1 MQRELDMQTT
11 QDTEIFVA
19 ALTAQADSLTLR
31 LHALQPDE
39 FQKRYRDLLR
49 RIETD
54 EFIPSIEVLEKE
66 NPLSYLIQEIN
77 YPGSQID
84 LDGRIINFDDGFA
97 LLETACFYIKHLTPE
112 YKKIEWLSVA
122 WFDTF
127 GFGGVDEEKSKTSAV
142 SKPTSGRPKG
152 LFGGFEVDE
161 LERDQSGP
169 YEGSARSLRG
179 EVAAAQRERKARLI
193 YPPLTEQHILKAVE
207 ANYLSFN
214 WADGDYEKYSEEMTG
229 IEKPV
234 HSKCIGYYSFNI
246 SEQVDD
252 TDDSFW
258 KFELHFIFNETNK
271 DWEFDS
277 SECVESS

>member
-1 MQRELDMQTT
+1 MSS
-11 QDTEIFVA
+11 
-19 ALTAQADSLTLR
+19 DS
-31 LHALQPDE
+31 
-39 FQKRYRDLLR
+39 K
-49 RIETD
+49 
-54 EFIPSIEVLEKE
+54 
-66 NPLSYLIQEIN
+66 
-77 YPGSQID
+77 
-84 LDGRIINFDDGFA
+84 
-97 LLETACFYIKHLTPE
+97 
-112 YKKIEWLSVA
+112 
-122 WFDTF
+122 
-127 GFGGVDEEKSKTSAV
+127 KSKTSAIP
-142 SKPTSGRPKG
+142 KPASGRPK
-152 LFGGFEVDE
+152 DWAME
-161 LERDQSGP
+161 LAQWSDAKP

-179 EVAAAQRERKARLI
+179 EVAAAERERKARLI